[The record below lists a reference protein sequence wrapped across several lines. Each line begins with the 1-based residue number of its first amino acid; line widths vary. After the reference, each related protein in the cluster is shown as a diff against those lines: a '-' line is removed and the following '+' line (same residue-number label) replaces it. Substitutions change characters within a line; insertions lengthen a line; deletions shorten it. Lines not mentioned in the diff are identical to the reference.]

1 MPPSEIKRFEILG
14 KGVPGMIGVQFWSEL
29 WTKTD
34 SDCWDRRSA
43 FMPGSLCNSPS
54 LMSGA
59 TPMLS
64 RLRALM
70 CRQKG
75 LVLWFSNEALRML
88 LISARCLLTADLI
101 LR

>member
-1 MPPSEIKRFEILG
+1 
-14 KGVPGMIGVQFWSEL
+14 
-29 WTKTD
+29 
-34 SDCWDRRSA
+34 
-43 FMPGSLCNSPS
+43 MPGSLCNSPS

-75 LVLWFSNEALRML
+75 LVLLFSNEALRML
-88 LISARCLLTADLI
+88 LMCAFFLSARCLLTADLI